1 MTRARDLA
9 DGADKDITGTLTL
22 DDIVLSND
30 MSVADNGKVQFGAGN
45 DLQIFHNASAS
56 YITDQGT
63 GNLVLGGDAAI
74 LLQNSAHSANMLDA
88 YNGGRVGLYHNGTLK
103 AATTGTGV
111 DVTGTVTA
119 DGLTVDGISRFNNYI
134 NFGGT
139 ISTPQT
145 AAAIYRPADN
155 TLAFSTANTERLRID
170 SSGNVLVGRTDTS
183 STTAGTVIYGGS
195 TKGAITQAFAGRPLY
210 INRLTT
216 DGDIIEFAKDST
228 TVGLIS
234 VYGADMFIGTDDA
247 GLTFNNSA
255 DLIAPVNPTTGAT
268 RNGAI
273 DLGASNARFKDGY
286 FSGILYN
293 TSLRGQNDTD
303 TGIDVGDTTGSL
315 SNTLTFLTGGGE
327 RMRIDASGNVLVGTS
342 ANNTANIGHG
352 FLANGA
358 AYHTRDGEKPLVLN
372 RKSSDGAIVSF
383 RQDDSEQGYIST
395 PFDTSLGI
403 FGPGNNGAGF
413 VFQSNYVL
421 APGRNG
427 SRADDIIDFGNSTFR
442 FNDAF
447 IVNGVTTGSD
457 ENEKQQIASLT
468 DAEMTAAKAI
478 SKLFKTFKWNSAVTL
493 KGNAARTHTGVMA
506 QQVAAALTDA
516 GLDAGDYAFY
526 MSDTW
531 WEADG
536 QIYYTA
542 DEAPEGATQRTRL
555 GIRYPE
561 LLAFVGAATEQR
573 LADIETRLTALEA
586 AE

>member
-1 MTRARDLA
+1 
-9 DGADKDITGTLTL
+9 
-22 DDIVLSND
+22 
-30 MSVADNGKVQFGAGN
+30 
-45 DLQIFHNASAS
+45 
-56 YITDQGT
+56 
-63 GNLVLGGDAAI
+63 
-74 LLQNSAHSANMLDA
+74 
-88 YNGGRVGLYHNGTLK
+88 
-103 AATTGTGV
+103 
-111 DVTGTVTA
+111 
-119 DGLTVDGISRFNNYI
+119 
-134 NFGGT
+134 
-139 ISTPQT
+139 
-145 AAAIYRPADN
+145 
-155 TLAFSTANTERLRID
+155 
-170 SSGNVLVGRTDTS
+170 
-183 STTAGTVIYGGS
+183 
-195 TKGAITQAFAGRPLY
+195 
-210 INRLTT
+210 
-216 DGDIIEFAKDST
+216 
-228 TVGLIS
+228 
-234 VYGADMFIGTDDA
+234 
-247 GLTFNNSA
+247 
-255 DLIAPVNPTTGAT
+255 
-268 RNGAI
+268 
-273 DLGASNARFKDGY
+273 LGASNARFKDGY